1 MKKPPLS
8 RKDFLKI
15 SWTSLWGLI
24 LAACKFE
31 TEETPTATPTQTA
44 TNTPTPTSTSTAT
57 PTNTP
62 TPTATNTPTETP
74 IPCFKLL
81 SPENG
86 ATLEIIGKVIFSWET
101 MQGAEKYEI
110 EFTLPTSQTVK
121 FETTE
126 TSHTRYIESLALGG
140 EFFWQVIALDTDK
153 NIICSTTSFSFKKP
167 ETPKNSGGGGADNN
181 GSGSTTGPTSA
192 TNNISIISNQ

>member
-8 RKDFLKI
+8 RRDFLKT

-24 LAACKFE
+24 LAACKIE

-44 TNTPTPTSTSTAT
+44 TNTPTPTSTSTST

-81 SPENG
+81 TPEDG
-86 ATLEIIGKVIFSWET
+86 AKLDTIGRVSFAWEEQFGAKSYKLEI
-101 MQGAEKYEI
+101 
-110 EFTLPTSQTVK
+110 TLPNEYVEEKIVEATV
-121 FETTE
+121 FE
-126 TSHTRYIESLALGG
+126 RYLESLPLAG
-140 EFFWQVIALDTDK
+140 EYHWQVTALSD
-153 NIICSTTSFSFKKP
+153 NESIICLTT
-167 ETPKNSGGGGADNN
+167 
-181 GSGSTTGPTSA
+181 
-192 TNNISIISNQ
+192 